1 MPDPYEVRLNQLR
14 KKERD
19 YYRENPPSTLKLIP
33 SLNKNGDIEVSI
45 KGAVVYRDNA
55 TGARHSESTVG
66 VPIVIEGVKK
76 WVTVPSIWPGEHSP
90 TASKEP
96 TGRYWSEDQLVPFIE
111 SNLSQDKTSF
121 VNPIT
126 NEHFPVFATLQE
138 AERFAVERDMTLQE
152 NEGLSS
158 VSFVDKPLYDR
169 ARSYY
174 GGRY

>member
-76 WVTVPSIWPGEHSP
+76 WVTVPSIWPGEH
-90 TASKEP
+90 
-96 TGRYWSEDQLVPFIE
+96 Y
-111 SNLSQDKTSF
+111 
-121 VNPIT
+121 
-126 NEHFPVFATLQE
+126 
-138 AERFAVERDMTLQE
+138 
-152 NEGLSS
+152 
-158 VSFVDKPLYDR
+158 
-169 ARSYY
+169 
-174 GGRY
+174 